1 MQTPLNVNFEHSE
14 LTLELVEQRGF
25 LTTRQISL
33 ALDADPYRLEV
44 EELRQR
50 LHVLACI
57 ALMAEEPEA
66 VSALKLR
73 GVHLSHSRTA
83 SAPMI
88 NTSNVGNDIDK
99 KAWYLTGVD
108 MRACHL
114 LILGKLKF

>member
-50 LHVLACI
+50 LHVLARV
-57 ALMAEEPEA
+57 ALVAEIPKRIR
-66 VSALKLR
+66 ALQFGR
-73 GVHLSHSRTA
+73 VHLTEEKNSQISIRDPFFPA
-83 SAPMI
+83 RF
-88 NTSNVGNDIDK
+88 GNI
-99 KAWYLTGVD
+99 
-108 MRACHL
+108 
-114 LILGKLKF
+114 